1 MTTMQRAS
9 TDLHPGAAV
18 GAQAADSFDRF
29 PRLVEPRD
37 AVTVT
42 DRAGRELT
50 VRVAGVTRG
59 ERSGESHSGYWF
71 GLERT
76 GHLDADIIEGRVPAA
91 GASGGRY
98 SVRMH
103 FSTNPRFRSPIGVPI
118 LLVLTMLSSS
128 GCSLRSM
135 AVNAIVPVLA
145 DPAVYRS
152 EEDPELVRESL
163 PFLLKTIESII
174 QSTPEQDEALVFACT
189 GFTLYGNAF
198 LQVDADVAGWD
209 GEYDREIALRD
220 RTWKLYVRARDYCL
234 RSLELK
240 YEGLGDDLRADPEAA
255 LAVTDAEDV
264 EVLFLLSA
272 AWGLAISNALDQ
284 PELIA
289 DLPVVRALLAR
300 ALELDE
306 DYERGSIH
314 AALITLESLP
324 EQLGGSPERAREHF
338 ERAVELSDGLDA
350 GPYVTFALGVSVPWE
365 NRAEFE
371 QLLNEALAIDPDGDT
386 SLRLLN
392 VVNQQRAQR
401 LLDRVDDLFFE

>member
-1 MTTMQRAS
+1 MGHSRAVEGQAILTLRLIS
-9 TDLHPGAAV
+9 LKAAL
-18 GAQAADSFDRF
+18 
-29 PRLVEPRD
+29 P
-37 AVTVT
+37 
-42 DRAGRELT
+42 
-50 VRVAGVTRG
+50 TRG
-59 ERSGESHSGYWF
+59 SN
-71 GLERT
+71 
-76 GHLDADIIEGRVPAA
+76 
-91 GASGGRY
+91 GGRFL
-98 SVRMH
+98 VRMH
-103 FSTNPRFRSPIGVPI
+103 CSANPRFRNPVGIPV
-118 LLVLTMLSSS
+118 LLAVAMLASS

-174 QSTPEQDEALVFACT
+174 LSAPEQDEALVFACT

-198 LQVDADVAGWD
+198 LQVDADIANWD
-209 GEYDREIALRD
+209 GDYNREIALRD
-220 RTWKLYVRARDYCL
+220 RTWKIYVRARDYCL

-240 YEGLGDDLRADPEAA
+240 YDGFGDDLRADAAAA
-255 LAVTDAEDV
+255 LAVTDTDDV

-284 PELIA
+284 PRLIA
-289 DLPVVRALLAR
+289 DLPVVRVLLER

-350 GPYVTFALGVSVPWE
+350 GPYVTLALGVSVPAE
-365 NRAEFE
+365 DRAEFE
-371 QLLNEALAIDPDGDT
+371 QLLNQALAIDPDEDT

-392 VVNQQRAQR
+392 VVNQQRARR